1 MTEGGTT
8 PVLRSTGGRPGL
20 YEKPRQFQPHWA
32 EMMQPLPS
40 QVLRPLRDARDTRRS
55 TSYRRLRLIHARQ
68 ELRAYVASMQ
78 PWMADVYA
86 MMDRRGRPFVDQENP
101 LQAEAFLARLSKSGR
116 DALAKCQRVRAA
128 IAYAEMTIE
137 WLDWELAHG
146 D

>member
-1 MTEGGTT
+1 MH
-8 PVLRSTGGRPGL
+8 PVLCSKGGRPVL
-20 YEKPRQFQPHWA
+20 SQKPRQPQAHWA
-32 EMMQPLPS
+32 EMMQPLPG

-55 TSYRRLRLIHARQ
+55 VPGRRTRLNHARQ
-68 ELRAYVASMQ
+68 ELRIFAANMQ

-86 MMDRRGRPFVDQENP
+86 MMDRRGRASVDQDNP

-137 WLDWELAHG
+137 WLEWELAHG
-146 D
+146 N